1 MIVRDKD
8 MPVNARTVQG
18 VIAEFT
24 SGVLPR
30 LKRLGDAYAGNG
42 PITKRTRATGLPNNR
57 LAHAFPRYIV
67 TMASGYLVGKP
78 VTYQDEKQA
87 ETVEALSQMYKHSSM
102 DSVDAEL
109 AADASIYGRGVCICY
124 ADEAGKP
131 KAATLSPLTAFVV
144 YDDTVEHKP
153 LFAVHWMD
161 KVDDKGKSTGVTVNV
176 YDSAART
183 EYTGKTL
190 TGLAM
195 APEGPQAH
203 FFGGVPVVEF
213 WNNAQETGDF
223 EPVISLIEAY
233 DVLESDR
240 VNDKQQ
246 FTDAVLLLTG
256 CTLENDDP
264 NDKRTAAQKLLEE
277 KTLSLP
283 DMDAKAEW
291 LVKASDE
298 SGAETLKNALKA
310 DIHKMSMVPD
320 LTDENF
326 AANASGVAMRY
337 KLLGLEQL
345 TGIKERWFREGLRS
359 RLRLFAHFMGV
370 LAMGKLD
377 ADEVEMTFTRS
388 LPVNETE
395 ISAMVAQLDGMVP
408 RQILLAQLP
417 FVQDVEEAMTQLD
430 AQRAEEAKRNAEA
443 FGGKYLDG
451 NDMDDGQDDA

>member
-1 MIVRDKD
+1 MIVRDRD
-8 MPVNARTVQG
+8 IDLNAQTVKG
-18 VIAEFT
+18 VLAEFEKD
-24 SGVLPR
+24 VRPR
-30 LKRLGDAYAGNG
+30 LKKLGEAYAGKG
-42 PITKRTRATGLPNNR
+42 PITTRTRASGLPNNR

-78 VTYQDEKQA
+78 VTYRDDKQEEA
-87 ETVEALSQMYKHSSM
+87 VEELDKLYKQSNM

-109 AADASIYGRGVCICY
+109 AADASIYGKAVCICY
-124 ADEAGKP
+124 ADEDGRP
-131 KAATLSPLTAFVV
+131 KTATLSPLCAFVV

-153 LFAVHWMD
+153 LFGVHWMD
-161 KVDDKGKSTGVTVNV
+161 KMDAQGKAVGVTVNV
-176 YDSAART
+176 YDAEGIST
-183 EYTGKTL
+183 YTGKTL
-190 TGLAM
+190 AAISGEPGAVT
-195 APEGPQAH
+195 AH
-203 FFGGVPVVEF
+203 YFGGVPVVEF

-223 EPVISLIEAY
+223 EPVLSLIDAY

-264 NDKRTAAQKLLEE
+264 EDKRSPAQRLLEE

-283 DMDAKAEW
+283 DADAKAEW
-291 LVKASDE
+291 LVKAGDE

-320 LTDENF
+320 MTDENF

-345 TGIKERWFREGLRS
+345 TGVKERWFREGLRA
-359 RLRLFAHFMGV
+359 RLRLYAHFMGI
-370 LAMGKLD
+370 LAMGTLVPD
-377 ADEVEMTFTRS
+377 SVEMIFTRS

-395 ISAMVAQLDGMVP
+395 ISAMVAQLDGLVP
-408 RQILLAQLP
+408 RQILLSQLP
-417 FVQDVEEAMTQLD
+417 FVEDANEAMKQLEK
-430 AQRAEEAKRNAEA
+430 QRAEDAKRSAEA

-451 NDMDDGQDDA
+451 NEGQEDDE